1 MGKVILFP
9 KRSAVAGLSEAIES
23 KLRRWRMSNE
33 KSGESLLQFEAALQ
47 ELMREAHR
55 EAMGEALVAA
65 DEPSNAVVL
74 EGRTCRRVLTES
86 QTYMTAAGPV
96 AVRRGLFKDRTRPQ
110 ERAFAAM
117 DKRLGVIDGFW
128 TPKAGREALWLVTQ
142 MVPEKAAQA
151 LSRLGGMSPS
161 KSSLDRLP
169 KALSARWEEHR
180 DKLEQVLFESQEIPE
195 GTRVLAV
202 SLDGVYAPIES
213 DDEQDDHVEKR
224 RDKHAAGLSARG
236 PDAFREVGCASI
248 AFYDGSVELLGAVR
262 FGRAPEHKKEGVKAM
277 LAAQLRA
284 LLERHEGLVVVFL
297 SDGAWDHWDFFES
310 LAIEGHQ
317 ALDFF
322 HAAEH
327 LNAALGAAY
336 GEGSVK
342 ARRAFAEKRHI
353 LLEEERGAATVK
365 RGLVQLA
372 RTKAANTHQRRI
384 LDRAVRYFTA
394 HEDRM
399 RYPQLRAQGLPI
411 GSGVMEASCKTL
423 VAQRLKLSGQRWS
436 ATGAQAILTP
446 RGWDQSERF
455 DEAFAL
461 LAATYRQPVAIFTP
475 VERNRAS
482 G

>member
-1 MGKVILFP
+1 MGKVVLLP
-9 KRSAVAGLSEAIES
+9 KRGAVARLSEAIES
-23 KLRRWRMSNE
+23 KLRRWKMSVE
-33 KSGESLLQFEAALQ
+33 KSGESLLEFEAGLQ
-47 ELMREAHR
+47 ELLREAHR
-55 EAMGEALVAA
+55 EAMGEALSAA
-65 DEPSNAVVL
+65 DETSNAVVL

-86 QTYMTAAGPV
+86 KTYMTAAGPV
-96 AVRRGLFKDRTRPQ
+96 VVRRGLFKDRTRPQ

-142 MVPEKAAQA
+142 MVPHKAAQA

-169 KALSARWEEHR
+169 KALSERWEDRREH
-180 DKLEQVLFESQEIPE
+180 LEQVLFERQEVPE

-213 DDEQDDHVEKR
+213 EDEQDDHVAKR
-224 RDKHAAGLSARG
+224 RDKHAQGLSARG

-248 AFYDGSVELLGAVR
+248 AFYDGSAELLGAVR
-262 FGRAPEHKKEGVKAM
+262 FARAPEHKKEGVKAM
-277 LAAQLRA
+277 LAAQLRS
-284 LLERHEGLVVVFL
+284 LLERCEGLEVIFL

-310 LAIEGHQ
+310 LGIQGRQ

-342 ARRAFAEKRHI
+342 TRRAFAEKRHI
-353 LLEEERGAATVK
+353 LLEEERGAVTVK
-365 RGLVQLA
+365 RALVQLA
-372 RTKAANTHQRRI
+372 RAKTLSAHQRRI
-384 LDRAVRYFTA
+384 LERAVRYFTA

-399 RYPQLRAQGLPI
+399 RYAQLRAEGLPI
-411 GSGVMEASCKTL
+411 ASGVMEASCKTL
-423 VAQRLKLSGQRWS
+423 VTQRLKLSGQRWS
-436 ATGAQAILTP
+436 GTGAQAILTP
-446 RGWDQSERF
+446 RSWEQSERF

-461 LAATYRQPVAIFTP
+461 LAATYHQPVTVFAP
-475 VERNRAS
+475 VERTRAS
-482 G
+482 A